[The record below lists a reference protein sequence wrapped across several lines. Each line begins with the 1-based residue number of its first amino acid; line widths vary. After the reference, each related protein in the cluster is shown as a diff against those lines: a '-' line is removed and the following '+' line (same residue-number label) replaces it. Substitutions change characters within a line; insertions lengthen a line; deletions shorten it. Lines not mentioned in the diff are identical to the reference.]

1 MTEKIMAMLLIMVSM
16 LVLTGCNT
24 FHGIDKDIKKG
35 GETLE
40 KAAAK

>member
-1 MTEKIMAMLLIMVSM
+1 MAKLLIMVSM

-24 FHGIDKDIKKG
+24 FQGIGKDIKKG
-35 GETLE
+35 GEALE